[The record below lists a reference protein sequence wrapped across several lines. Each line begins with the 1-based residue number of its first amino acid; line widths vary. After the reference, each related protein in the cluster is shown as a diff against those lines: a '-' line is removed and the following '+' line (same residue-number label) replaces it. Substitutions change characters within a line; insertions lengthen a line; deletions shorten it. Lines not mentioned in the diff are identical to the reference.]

1 MKNVILLM
9 LLLSVILSSCGPSQ
23 KITGSWI
30 NREAL
35 PKGPFKSVFVL
46 VISQN
51 TEANYE
57 VEYQMAKVFNSRGVK
72 AVKSTDKFPP
82 KFSVTRDLSKEQ
94 LAESIKKYGC
104 DAVFTIALLDTK
116 SETRYQ
122 PGAAPYYPAGFG
134 YTSNYYGYYNY
145 NYSQVYSPG
154 YYSTSKTY
162 YLECNFYD
170 MTSDLLLFSIQSE
183 ATSPKDLTSM
193 FKSYS
198 YMILNHLKKEKVI
211 TK

>member
-1 MKNVILLM
+1 MKKIILLLI
-9 LLLSVILSSCGPSQ
+9 LLPLLLSSCGPTQ

-35 PKGPFKSVFVL
+35 PKGPFKSVFLL

-51 TEANYE
+51 IEANYE
-57 VEYQMAKVFNSRGVK
+57 IEYQMAKVFNSRGVK
-72 AVKSTDKFPP
+72 AVKSTEKFPP
-82 KFSVTRDLSKEQ
+82 KFSVTRDLSREQ

-145 NYSQVYSPG
+145 YYPQLYSQG
-154 YYSTSKTY
+154 YYSTEKTY

-170 MTSDLLLFSIQSE
+170 VASDLLLFSIQSE
-183 ATSPKDLTSM
+183 ATSPRDLESM
-193 FKSYS
+193 FRSYS
-198 YMILNHLKKEKVI
+198 YMILNHLKKENVI
-211 TK
+211 KQ